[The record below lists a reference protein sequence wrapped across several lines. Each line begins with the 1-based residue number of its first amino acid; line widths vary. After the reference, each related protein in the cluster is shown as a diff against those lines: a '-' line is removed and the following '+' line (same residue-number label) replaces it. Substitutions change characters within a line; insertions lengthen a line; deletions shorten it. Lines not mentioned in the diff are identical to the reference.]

1 MPLWK
6 LIPIDTHHERWAL
19 STLGGPT
26 IVRAETE
33 QEARRLAAARYE
45 GGLASRPPSSHDFSE
60 VPWLDPALA
69 SIEQIEDDRW
79 PADGPSEVVDDH
91 ALAMRRAMPL

>member
-6 LIPIDTHHERWAL
+6 LTPINTHDARWAI

-26 IVRAETE
+26 IVRAHTE
-33 QEARRLAAARYE
+33 EEARRLAAERYE
-45 GGLASRPPSSHDFSE
+45 GGKASRPPNPHDFSE

-69 SIEQIEDDRW
+69 SIEQIEDHRW
-79 PADGPSEVVDDH
+79 PADGLSEVLDD
-91 ALAMRRAMPL
+91 P